1 MSAETIDAP
10 LRFAAIWE
18 DYCNGYGDI
27 GALAEHHGLSYS
39 EAAGI
44 LEGFSSRHERERE
57 ATPDPGRKY
66 LAGLHWDLREA
77 IKLLGK
83 LEGESPKLTCLK
95 QITTLREKI
104 AAAEGVAIVLD
115 PETVQAQFRIIGIP
129 LHGKDDPLGD
139 HLELG
144 D

>member
-1 MSAETIDAP
+1 MSAEPLDAP
-10 LRFAAIWE
+10 RRYASIWE

-27 GALAEHHGLSYS
+27 GALAQRHDLSYS
-39 EAAGI
+39 DMADI
-44 LEGFSSRHERERE
+44 LESLSAASEQAREKAPGPRE
-57 ATPDPGRKY
+57 KY
-66 LAGLHWDLREA
+66 IAGLEWDLRQAVE
-77 IKLLGK
+77 LVEK

-115 PETVQAQFRIIGIP
+115 PEAAQAQFRIIGIP
-129 LHGKDDPLGD
+129 LYGRDDPLGD
-139 HLELG
+139 GLELA